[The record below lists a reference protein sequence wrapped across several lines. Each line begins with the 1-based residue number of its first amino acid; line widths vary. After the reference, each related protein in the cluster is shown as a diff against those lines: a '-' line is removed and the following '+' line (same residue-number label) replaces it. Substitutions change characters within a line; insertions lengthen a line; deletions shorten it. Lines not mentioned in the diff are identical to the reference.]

1 MPIIARFTLR
11 SRVLA
16 ALLLCLCAALFYSP
30 PGAAALPNPLAG
42 SSSGGEKVSDA
53 QLEQS
58 LNQVIQ
64 TLENDRQRA
73 DLLKKLKQLRDV
85 TKKGKESEGGV
96 LGLIGDTLT
105 SLEKQ
110 FQGANSPVALWG
122 NQFQLARAEL
132 EERFPSWRDL
142 PAMVFDFSVVILLW
156 ACLASALLWLSRRM
170 RERFGLSAELPQHPK
185 TRDLL
190 LFSLRKLGPWLV
202 AFLITLYLSVVL
214 PDSLSKTLAMVMAY
228 VLVCGTLFSALCV
241 ISLSLLSGP
250 HRQRALD
257 ILRRQAFRPLWLIGS
272 LAALGEVAH
281 DPRLI
286 AGLGEHT
293 SICLS
298 TLANASAAL
307 FTALFV
313 MRFRRPIAHLIRNQ
327 PLERRLKRRSLHDLV
342 QLVGSLWFVPVLVL
356 VGISLFATFVSAGDS
371 SSALRRALVCAVLAV
386 VAMTVIGLI
395 RRRSSRVGAGPRRSA
410 PYIEQLQS
418 FGYTLLHICGVL
430 AVVAM
435 TVIGLIRRRS
445 SRVGAGPRRSAPYI
459 EQLQSFGY
467 TLLHIFVVLFFIE
480 VALRVWGMSLIRY
493 AEGEGEQ
500 ISMKV
505 VSFGTTLL
513 VAWLIWILTD
523 TAIQHS
529 LGLGGKSRPNTRAL
543 TMLPLIRNVL
553 FATIAVIALI
563 VALANMGMNV
573 TPLLAGAGV
582 IGLAIGFGA
591 QSLVA
596 DLITGLFIII
606 EDSLSIDDYVDV
618 GGHLGT
624 VEGLTIRTVRLRDL
638 DGVVHTI
645 PFSEIKSIKNYSR
658 QFGYA
663 MFRWPVP
670 ASMPIDDAVALV
682 REVAMEL
689 RSDPAVYRNLWSPM
703 ELQGV
708 ESFDNGQAILRFR
721 FKTAPIK
728 QWEVQRAFNLR
739 LRRRLDQAGLE
750 LSMPRLNVQLS
761 RAPKAKS
768 AEPDEQGTPADGGI

>member
-1 MPIIARFTLR
+1 M
-11 SRVLA
+11 
-16 ALLLCLCAALFYSP
+16 
-30 PGAAALPNPLAG
+30 
-42 SSSGGEKVSDA
+42 
-53 QLEQS
+53 
-58 LNQVIQ
+58 
-64 TLENDRQRA
+64 
-73 DLLKKLKQLRDV
+73 

-190 LFSLRKLGPWLV
+190 LFSCASWAPGWWPSSSPCTCRWCCRTPEQDPGDGHGLCAGLRH
-202 AFLITLYLSVVL
+202 AVL
-214 PDSLSKTLAMVMAY
+214 RAVRD
-228 VLVCGTLFSALCV
+228 F
-241 ISLSLLSGP
+241 LSLLSGP

-395 RRRSSRVGAGPRRSA
+395 RRRSSRVGAGPAPRAVHRAVAELRLHPAAHLRGAVLHRGRLARLGHVADSLCGRRGRADQHEGS
-410 PYIEQLQS
+410 QLRHHPA
-418 FGYTLLHICGVL
+418 GRL
-430 AVVAM
+430 ADLDPHRYRDPAQ
-435 TVIGLIRRRS
+435 
-445 SRVGAGPRRSAPYI
+445 PRPGR
-459 EQLQSFGY
+459 Q
-467 TLLHIFVVLFFIE
+467 
-480 VALRVWGMSLIRY
+480 
-493 AEGEGEQ
+493 
-500 ISMKV
+500 
-505 VSFGTTLL
+505 
-513 VAWLIWILTD
+513 
-523 TAIQHS
+523 
-529 LGLGGKSRPNTRAL
+529 SRPNTRAL

-768 AEPDEQGTPADGGI
+768 AEPDEPGTPADGGI